1 MNRKGHSHHGQSGR
15 RDSGASA
22 PAGTAYRPERY
33 RDGDKLRPALFDEE
47 ARAEAERWQG
57 IKSAQL
63 RRFFGAVTA
72 FVRKA
77 ELARG
82 GRLTDTDAQVDMAL
96 LKASA
101 TYAAARSREHRPIRE
116 FFEHHAKLVTGLE
129 GYRDFARHF
138 EAVVAYH
145 KAVESSGQEREG

>member
-1 MNRKGHSHHGQSGR
+1 MNRKDHGQRGR
-15 RDSGASA
+15 RD
-22 PAGTAYRPERY
+22 AGDANAVAADVRRPERY

-47 ARAEAERWQG
+47 ARAEAERWRG

-63 RRFFGAVTA
+63 RRFYGAVTA
-72 FVRKA
+72 FVRKV
-77 ELARG
+77 EIDRG
-82 GRLTDTDAQVDMAL
+82 GRLSDTDAQVDMAL

-101 TYAAARSREHRPIRE
+101 TYAAARSREHRPIRDY
-116 FFEHHAKLVTGLE
+116 FEHHAKLVTGVE
-129 GYRDFARHF
+129 SYRDFARHF